1 MIYKQD
7 DKSYLAEVVNLIQE
21 YITELHRDLTFQ
33 NLQQELNDLSSQY
46 LPPYG
51 HLMIAVKDH
60 QVIRCVALHKHSDI
74 RCEMKRLFVKKEYR
88 HNNIAH
94 GLIQRILDV
103 AVEDGYK
110 EMVLDTIQPLQ
121 SAIQLY
127 HQFGFYEI
135 SAYYNN
141 PMDDVIYMKKE
152 L

>member
-1 MIYKQD
+1 
-7 DKSYLAEVVNLIQE
+7 
-21 YITELHRDLTFQ
+21 
-33 NLQQELNDLSSQY
+33 
-46 LPPYG
+46 
-51 HLMIAVKDH
+51 
-60 QVIRCVALHKHSDI
+60 
-74 RCEMKRLFVKKEYR
+74 MKRLYVRPQYRNQKIASKLVSNIIKEAK
-88 HNNIAH
+88 NC
-94 GLIQRILDV
+94 
-103 AVEDGYK
+103 GYQ

>member
-51 HLMIAVKDH
+51 HLMIAVEGH
-60 QVIRCVALHKHSDI
+60 QVIGCVALHKHSDI

>member
-1 MIYKQD
+1 MIYKPD
-7 DKSYLAEVVNLIQE
+7 DNSYLDEVIALIQE

-51 HLMIAVKDH
+51 HLM
-60 QVIRCVALHKHSDI
+60 
-74 RCEMKRLFVKKEYR
+74 
-88 HNNIAH
+88 
-94 GLIQRILDV
+94 V

-121 SAIQLY
+121 SAIHLY

-135 SAYYNN
+135 PAYYNN
-141 PMDDVIYMKKE
+141 PMDDVVYMKKE
-152 L
+152 F